1 MFERARLKL
10 TARYLLII
18 MAVSV
23 MFSIAFYHAS
33 TREIER
39 VITKIQTLQGYPN
52 NQKADQ
58 KQLESNFGP
67 TLVYL
72 EASKKEILIFLYFVN
87 AWIFFFAG
95 LAGYFLAGK
104 TLHPIK
110 VMIEEQ
116 NQFVS
121 SASHELRTPIA
132 TLRAEMEGSLLER
145 HISDKEARKLIKSNL
160 EELGTLQALTNNLL
174 QLAQIH
180 NIHLKEKMQIVSLS
194 KIISTAQKKVN
205 SLAKG
210 KNIKI
215 INKSKDNKIHGDS
228 ATLTEVFVTILDNA
242 IKYSPSKTKINISS
256 IQKRNS
262 VKINITDQGK
272 GISPTDLPHIFD
284 RFYRAD
290 NSRSQT
296 EGYGLGLSIAKKII
310 EKHNGTIAVKSTEG
324 RGSTFTIAIPKHSS

>member
-52 NQKADQ
+52 NQKDDQ

-160 EELGTLQALTNNLL
+160 EELETLQALTNNLL

>member
-160 EELGTLQALTNNLL
+160 EELETLQALTNNLL

-205 SLAKG
+205 SLAKS

>member
-205 SLAKG
+205 SLAKS